1 MNISKSQ
8 VLEIVYHAH
17 GAAVEG
23 VIGEGKCF
31 SWGGERTEGEIHEFK
46 RTKKMFFHVDF
57 LKLYLKKKHNIT
69 EFLPNTTLLY
79 N

>member
-1 MNISKSQ
+1 MTISKSQ

-31 SWGGERTEGEIHEFK
+31 SWGGDIINLGDSK
-46 RTKKMFFHVDF
+46 GF
-57 LKLYLKKKHNIT
+57 LD
-69 EFLPNTTLLY
+69 LL
-79 N
+79 